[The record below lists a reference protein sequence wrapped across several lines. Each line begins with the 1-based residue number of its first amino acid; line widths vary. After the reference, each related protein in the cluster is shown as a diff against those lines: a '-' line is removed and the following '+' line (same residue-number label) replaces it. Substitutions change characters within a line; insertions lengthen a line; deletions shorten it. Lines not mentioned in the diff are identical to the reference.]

1 MGMVT
6 VAERRYAENTH
17 EYTARPRSSPMMVG
31 IAVETTVDSSEAS
44 AVTRTSAKVTART
57 RSGAKRAPGS
67 TATTAASSEEAG
79 KRPIIG
85 HPAAKEGPTKTRLP
99 AVLGLRA
106 HSGWAALVAVGGSL
120 PAPEVVD
127 RRRIEMAA
135 GPEAKQPYHAAEE
148 LPLPK
153 AAALLERLSRQAQA
167 RAAAGLGAALQDLRA
182 EGYDVVRMVI
192 LAAAGRPLPPLESV
206 LASHALIHTA
216 DGEHFRDALAA
227 ASEGLRL
234 RVTRIREKELLARAE
249 AALRRPAKDLQ
260 AVVTAW
266 GKALGPPWTQDQ
278 KLSAL
283 AAWTALA
290 DPRS

>member
-67 TATTAASSEEAG
+67 TATSAASSVEAG

-85 HPAAKEGPTKTRLP
+85 HPAAKEGPTKTSRRP

-106 HSGWAALVAVGGSL
+106 HSGWAALVAVGGSA

-127 RRRIEMAA
+127 CRRIEMADD
-135 GPEAKQPYHAAEE
+135 PEAKQPYHAAEE
-148 LPLPK
+148 LTLPK
-153 AAALLERLSRQAQA
+153 AAGLLERLSRKARE
-167 RAAAGLGAALQDLRA
+167 RAAPGRGAALPGRA
-182 EGYDVVRMVI
+182 GRRQRRPSPPRHAHSREG
-192 LAAAGRPLPPLESV
+192 AAGAGGGGPAPP
-206 LASHALIHTA
+206 
-216 DGEHFRDALAA
+216 GEGSAGR
-227 ASEGLRL
+227 GGRL
-234 RVTRIREKELLARAE
+234 GQGAR
-249 AALRRPAKDLQ
+249 
-260 AVVTAW
+260 
-266 GKALGPPWTQDQ
+266 
-278 KLSAL
+278 
-283 AAWTALA
+283 TALDA
-290 DPRS
+290 GSEAERARGLDGARGSKILTR